1 MAKTKLNEIQ
11 RVPAKSNF
19 ARKSYDM
26 IILGGGTSAL
36 GGAIYAARFNLQVL
50 VLTKQL
56 TGLIA
61 TTHVVENYPGITRAT
76 GPEFFDMFVEH
87 ARDYKDNI
95 EIKEEEIVDVKKH
108 NQGFAVKTTNGTYE
122 GKTILYALGSSR
134 RKLGVKGEAEFSS
147 KGVSYC
153 ATCDGPL
160 FKNKTVIVVGG
171 SDSAAKEALFLTQ
184 HAKKV
189 YIVYRKEEI
198 HPEPINMLRVE
209 ELVKKGRIEI
219 INNTNIK
226 EVKGNKLVTG
236 VVFDK
241 AYKGSKE
248 FKCDGVFVEIGAIPL
263 ADFAKKLGVKL
274 NEEGEI
280 IVDRHSHTNV
290 DGFYAAGDVTDDK
303 YKQVITGVAQ
313 GVSAA
318 FEAFEFIERKKFK

>member
-1 MAKTKLNEIQ
+1 MAKKM
-11 RVPAKSNF
+11 
-19 ARKSYDM
+19 YDL
-26 IILGGGTSAL
+26 IVLGGGTSAL
-36 GGAIYAARFNLQVL
+36 GGAIYAARFNMQVL

-61 TTHVVENYPGITRAT
+61 TTHVVENYPGIKRAT
-76 GPEFFDMFVEH
+76 GPEFFDMFVDH
-87 ARDYKDNI
+87 ARDYPDNI
-95 EIKEEEIVDVKKH
+95 EIKEEEIKDLKKKDR
-108 NQGFAVKTTNGTYE
+108 GFSVKTTEGTYD

-134 RKLGVKGEAEFSS
+134 RKLSVKGEAEFSS

-160 FKNKTVIVVGG
+160 FKNKIVIVVGG

-189 YIVYRKEEI
+189 YIVYRREKI
-198 HPEPINMLRVE
+198 RPEPINMMRVE
-209 ELVKKGRIEI
+209 ELIKKGKIEI
-219 INNTNIK
+219 ISNTNVVEIK
-226 EVKGNKLVTG
+226 GDKFVTS

-241 AYKGSKE
+241 AHKGSKE
-248 FKCDGVFVEIGAIPL
+248 FKCDGVFVEIGSIPL
-263 ADFAKKLGVKL
+263 SDFAKKIGVATED
-274 NEEGEI
+274 NGEI

-290 DGFYAAGDVTDDK
+290 EGFYAAGDVTDDK

-318 FEAFEFIERKKFK
+318 FEAFEYIEKKKFK